1 MVAMT
6 DAKLIETLSN
16 ASSLELFEL
25 SCVIDRLLADPR
37 RIVAVRNKLNLGKS
51 VRFMDW
57 RTGQMRS
64 GKVVAIKDSQVSV
77 HEDGTR
83 SQWKLSYAAIDP
95 GEDCEPLEST
105 AAAAPAQPTVRKP
118 ARDDFC
124 RGDKVSF
131 TDKYLQPQVGT
142 VTRIN
147 QRTAS
152 VECESGS
159 AWRVPFAMLSHV
171 MDI

>member
-1 MVAMT
+1 MAVMNDT
-6 DAKLIETLSN
+6 KLIEALSN

-25 SCVIDRLLADPR
+25 STIIDRLLSDPR
-37 RIVAVRNKLNLGKS
+37 RVIAVLGNLNLGKA

-64 GKVVAIKDSQVSV
+64 GKVVELKGNQVTV

-83 SQWKLSYAAIDP
+83 SHWKLSYAAIDP
-95 GEDCEPLEST
+95 GEASERVEGP
-105 AAAAPAQPTVRKP
+105 APPVHHTPVHKP
-118 ARDDFC
+118 GPADFR

-142 VTRIN
+142 ITRIN
-147 QRTAS
+147 QRTAT
-152 VECESGS
+152 VDCEGG
-159 AWRVPFAMLSHV
+159 AGWRVPFAMLRHV
-171 MDI
+171 TDI